1 LCIIGITTIFNIIP
15 LFGAKTDPC
24 GTPKR
29 SPTSGD
35 VLSATETH
43 WVLSVRYD
51 FTQVKDLSLKCREFL
66 LLCGVESLKLWL
78 SLQMCE
84 AFSAAVAGVTELLP
98 DSRGLWPPRTLF
110 RLPCQSW
117 DEGFFHVTMRAIK
130 SDNDLTTVPFSDRSQ
145 QLDNSIL
152 EDDLGDVTSTR
163 IFANVRKFFLV
174 LDDVLRD
181 LAGLNPDPAL
191 RESWSSSSVPELAI
205 RVGLVT
211 DKHHDPLVAEFQDYQ
226 LTVYFRSTLLT
237 VVSTSSG
244 RRWQRRRHALSTFS
258 ASRDNTF
265 GDPPLQYAP
274 VFSVCHN

>member
-1 LCIIGITTIFNIIP
+1 
-15 LFGAKTDPC
+15 
-24 GTPKR
+24 
-29 SPTSGD
+29 
-35 VLSATETH
+35 
-43 WVLSVRYD
+43 
-51 FTQVKDLSLKCREFL
+51 
-66 LLCGVESLKLWL
+66 
-78 SLQMCE
+78 
-84 AFSAAVAGVTELLP
+84 
-98 DSRGLWPPRTLF
+98 
-110 RLPCQSW
+110 
-117 DEGFFHVTMRAIK
+117 MRAIK